1 MYKRQGPSFHGGLDL
16 LNLSGPGMC
25 DGLNRMENRAKLTAE
40 IAESI
45 ALAAANR
52 VSQVIVFSGNRNGQ
66 DTREGFRN
74 CRQALCELA
83 PAASRAGVTLLF
95 EMLNSIDH
103 KDYQADHS
111 AFGFELAQE
120 VNSPAFRVLY
130 DVYHM
135 HRMGQDVRNDILTNL
150 PWIGH
155 IHVAGAPKRDDPGDG
170 QEIDYR
176 TIVAATHRAGYR
188 GFWGMEFLP
197 GPGGID
203 ELTGSI
209 ARFQNYA
216 V

>member
-1 MYKRQGPSFHGGLDL
+1 MTSLKISAADWCFFRKTDDPAVYYAKLRASGCAAVEMAAVERWPAARAAGLDL

-103 KDYQADHS
+103 KDYQ
-111 AFGFELAQE
+111 FGRTACG
-120 VNSPAFRVLY
+120 VSVVKGVGSPRVGILY
-130 DVYHM
+130 DIYHAQIM
-135 HRMGQDVRNDILTNL
+135 EGDLIRTGRKRCQD
-150 PWIGH
+150 
-155 IHVAGAPKRDDPGDG
+155 
-170 QEIDYR
+170 
-176 TIVAATHRAGYR
+176 
-188 GFWGMEFLP
+188 EF
-197 GPGGID
+197 
-203 ELTGSI
+203 TGLEKSS
-209 ARFQNYA
+209 
-216 V
+216 